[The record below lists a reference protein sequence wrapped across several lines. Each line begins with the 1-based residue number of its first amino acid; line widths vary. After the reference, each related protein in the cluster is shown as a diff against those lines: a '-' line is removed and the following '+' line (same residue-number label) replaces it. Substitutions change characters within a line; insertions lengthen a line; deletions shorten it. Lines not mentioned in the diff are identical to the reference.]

1 MSTVFA
7 RNVEF
12 SQAIT
17 DYQQKLQESS
27 QKLQASE
34 ELVHQQNIEVE
45 FFLFLSN
52 NSRLFV
58 KLSLMGTHKQHSQV
72 YRSEIIENL
81 AMLGCHI

>member
-1 MSTVFA
+1 MSTVLA

-12 SQAIT
+12 SQAIK

-34 ELVHQQNIEVE
+34 ELVHRQNIEVE

-58 KLSLMGTHKQHSQV
+58 NSLMGTHKQHSQV
-72 YRSEIIENL
+72 YRSEIIENI
-81 AMLGCHI
+81 AMLGCPI